1 MDLKAAC
8 FSVCPTVAANQLIIH
23 RKSEMAEN
31 ISENQVNTLEEGDH
45 LFISLSGSVFQH

>member
-8 FSVCPTVAANQLIIH
+8 FSACPTVAANQLIIH

-31 ISENQVNTLEEGDH
+31 QVNTLEEGDH
-45 LFISLSGSVFQH
+45 LFISLSRSVFQH